1 MGLEGEEGAGGGVL
15 IRAGGL
21 GMFFKKNK
29 QEWWKGEWVGE
40 CLLETRECRMILN
53 IFRVF

>member
-1 MGLEGEEGAGGGVL
+1 MGGGGVL

-53 IFRVF
+53 IFSVF